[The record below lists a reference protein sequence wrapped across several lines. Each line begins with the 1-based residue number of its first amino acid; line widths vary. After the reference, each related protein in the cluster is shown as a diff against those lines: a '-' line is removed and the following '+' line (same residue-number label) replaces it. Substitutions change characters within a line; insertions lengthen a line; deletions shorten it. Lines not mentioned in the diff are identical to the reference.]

1 MWQILVRE
9 FNSYLNS
16 LIAYVVIGIFIT
28 SIGLLMWVFPDTSVL
43 EYGYADMTTLFSL
56 GPFVFMFLIPAITM
70 RTFAEE
76 KRSGTLELL
85 YTRPVSDWEIIIGK
99 IISSWLLSAI
109 AILLSSLYYFS
120 LYQLSSPI
128 GNIDS
133 SGIAG
138 SYIGFILLAG
148 VFTSIGVLASSV
160 TSSQIV
166 AFVLAVFFSFILYS
180 GLNSFSMLFSGE
192 VQLWI
197 EQLSLIHHYEA
208 MSRGVIDIKNIVY
221 LISVMVL
228 VTTVTKTV
236 LESRKW

>member
-43 EYGYADMTTLFSL
+43 EYGYADMNTLFSL

-109 AILLSSLYYFS
+109 AILLSSVYYFS

-180 GLNSFSMLFSGE
+180 GLNSFSMLFAGE

>member
-43 EYGYADMTTLFSL
+43 EYGYADMNTLFSL

-109 AILLSSLYYFS
+109 AILLSSVYYFS